1 MDFVEQVADQ
11 MGFAEPVVVEP
22 VVAELVVV
30 YIVVELVVVHIAVE
44 QAVGIEQ
51 PSFDLAASAFRLD

>member
-1 MDFVEQVADQ
+1 MGFPEPVVVGQVADQ
-11 MGFAEPVVVEP
+11 MGFAEP
-22 VVAELVVV
+22 VVV